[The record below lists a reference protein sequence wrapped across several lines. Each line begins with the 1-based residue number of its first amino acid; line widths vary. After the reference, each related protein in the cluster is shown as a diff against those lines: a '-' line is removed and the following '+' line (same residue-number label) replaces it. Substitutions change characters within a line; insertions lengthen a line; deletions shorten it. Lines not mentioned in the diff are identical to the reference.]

1 MTYQEWEQKL
11 EELNPR
17 QKIDINLIDNYFE
30 KPKVETASEKSERL
44 KQKMEQTNNEMQR
57 IVDKIEKVAP
67 QIEFDPILVDKKAL
81 EELNAKQAAKN
92 VPEDAE
98 IKEVNGK

>member
-30 KPKVETASEKSERL
+30 KPKVDTANEKSERL
-44 KQKMEQTNNEMQR
+44 KQKMEQTKNKMQR

-67 QIEFDPILVDKKAL
+67 
-81 EELNAKQAAKN
+81 
-92 VPEDAE
+92 
-98 IKEVNGK
+98 